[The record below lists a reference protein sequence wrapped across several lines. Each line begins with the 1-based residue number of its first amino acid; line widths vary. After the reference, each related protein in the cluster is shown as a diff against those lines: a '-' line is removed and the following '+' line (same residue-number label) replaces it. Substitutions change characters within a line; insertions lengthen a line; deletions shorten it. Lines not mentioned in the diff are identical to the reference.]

1 MVNMDPR
8 RIRPSNFKYFSLE
21 KLFCGEKKTT
31 LIAARLVTAAFSCQH
46 IEAPLALSFAMG
58 PKEAIDRGVSQAFE
72 IPSRVLRVFR
82 ASPKA
87 IQLSLCDRNKKLGKF
102 AVKYVSNLATEVC
115 ITRITSL
122 G

>member
-46 IEAPLALSFAMG
+46 TEARVALTFAMG
-58 PKEAIDRGVSQAFE
+58 PKEAIDGGVSQAFE
-72 IPSRVLRVFR
+72 IPSTVLRVFR
-82 ASPKA
+82 ASPK
-87 IQLSLCDRNKKLGKF
+87 SDTSF
-102 AVKYVSNLATEVC
+102 HSATE
-115 ITRITSL
+115 IKS
-122 G
+122 